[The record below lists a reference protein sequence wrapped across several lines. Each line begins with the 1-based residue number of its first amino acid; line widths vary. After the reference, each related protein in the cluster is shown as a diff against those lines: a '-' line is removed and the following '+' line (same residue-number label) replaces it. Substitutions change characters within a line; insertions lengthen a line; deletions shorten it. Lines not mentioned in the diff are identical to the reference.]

1 MSFTST
7 ADPKAKQE
15 QQEQQVIDDLD
26 DVFHIHICKM

>member
-15 QQEQQVIDDLD
+15 QQEQVIDDLD

>member
-7 ADPKAKQE
+7 ADPKEKQE
-15 QQEQQVIDDLD
+15 QQEQVIDDLD